1 MNMDR
6 LRAATE
12 TRQTPTSV
20 GINLRLSRQSTGFR
34 IPGIGAIL
42 HTTLT
47 IAILRTIFGQ
57 HIRAI
62 FQQCQ
67 DTGVGFRRAGGQKP

>member
-20 GINLRLSRQSTGFR
+20 GINLRLSRQSTGSR

-42 HTTLT
+42 HTVLT
-47 IAILRTIFGQ
+47 IVILRTIIGQ
-57 HIRAI
+57 YIRTI

-67 DTGVGFRRAGGQKP
+67 DNGVVFRGTGGQKP